1 MGQIEIN
8 VVHYD
13 KIQKPIAIEID
24 EGATRAPARLGR
36 KQSPFFGFIL
46 ERAVPQISIENILPP
61 LRNEQVRVPMIV
73 DVSDAY
79 SLSPSGLPDSCFVR
93 DVFELEAAK
102 IVIKKM
108 FWLSRVLFQPSRVD
122 QKNVRESVI
131 VVVEDCDAI
140 AGCLHDVLF

>member
-1 MGQIEIN
+1 MSVAVILIERERFRRQATWATHDRLSLPLALAGFTGMRCVGRIEIN
-8 VVHYD
+8 VVHSD

-79 SLSPSGLPDSCFVR
+79 SLSPSGLPD
-93 DVFELEAAK
+93 
-102 IVIKKM
+102 
-108 FWLSRVLFQPSRVD
+108 P
-122 QKNVRESVI
+122 
-131 VVVEDCDAI
+131 
-140 AGCLHDVLF
+140 